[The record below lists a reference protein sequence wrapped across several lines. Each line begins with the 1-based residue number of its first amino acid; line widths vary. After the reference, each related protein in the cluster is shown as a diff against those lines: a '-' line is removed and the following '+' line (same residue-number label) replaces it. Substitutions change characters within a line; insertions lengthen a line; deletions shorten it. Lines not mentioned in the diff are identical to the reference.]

1 MGVAAVAL
9 GVCCGL
15 PALVSAGVVAGLAV
29 WLVGGGVLAA
39 AIVAV
44 ATVMI
49 VRARRRRACAV
60 DGAAGAGP

>member
-1 MGVAAVAL
+1 VAAVAL